1 MRSVGRLVPA
11 LALMAAIFAVSAQ
24 SSLPQTDTALD
35 VVGRKAAHMAEFGLL
50 WALWLWALPGAR
62 PRAALAALAITL
74 AYAASDELHQSFVAG
89 RHASA
94 WDVAIDAAGVGVAA
108 ALWIVRTRGARHPQ
122 RHVETSR

>member
-1 MRSVGRLVPA
+1 MRSAGRLVPA

-62 PRAALAALAITL
+62 RRAAVAALAITL

-94 WDVAIDAAGVGVAA
+94 WDVAIAAAGVGVAA
-108 ALWIVRTRGARHPQ
+108 ALWIVRTHGARHPQ

>member
-1 MRSVGRLVPA
+1 MRSAGRLVPA

-35 VVGRKAAHMAEFGLL
+35 VVGRKAAHMIEFGLL

-74 AYAASDELHQSFVAG
+74 
-89 RHASA
+89 
-94 WDVAIDAAGVGVAA
+94 VAIDAAGVGVAA
-108 ALWIVRTRGARHPQ
+108 ALWVARTRGARHPQ
-122 RHVETSR
+122 RHVATSR